1 MAAGAAR
8 DGAPRQGSITFIMGA
23 ISSLEG
29 GAGLCHAT
37 QAPNATAVKA
47 TAGAATRQNLRVI
60 IVGLDRSASRQC

>member
-1 MAAGAAR
+1 
-8 DGAPRQGSITFIMGA
+8 MGA